1 MATGKLIIRRNNN
14 VFVLYSPQGIRLG
27 MIYLGEIRDY
37 NKDKKCITA
46 IEKALCERWGFSTG
60 KK

>member
-1 MATGKLIIRRNNN
+1 MAGKLIIRRNQNIFN
-14 VFVLYSPQGIRLG
+14 MFSPQGIQIAK
-27 MIYLGEIRDY
+27 IYMGEIRDF

-46 IEKALCERWGFSTG
+46 IEKALCERWGLSTG